1 MPMSERAA
9 ERANPRNLLHFAVAF
24 AFVLRRI
31 NLNPGASW
39 GGVFDLYA
47 TFMGIVH
54 LKIVFALNIIFQI

>member
-24 AFVLRRI
+24 VFVLRRI
-31 NLNPGASW
+31 NLNPDASL
-39 GGVFDLYA
+39 VF
-47 TFMGIVH
+47 MQHIGIVH